1 MAKGFGEDLEKF
13 HCELRSDNMVAP
25 VRAHPAEDAHHAV
38 PTPTDDEG
46 DEGPR
51 PVRGVVRRVLGRH

>member
-25 VRAHPAEDAHHAV
+25 VRAHQAEDTHTPE
-38 PTPTDDEG
+38 PTPPDGDDEG
-46 DEGPR
+46 PH
-51 PVRGVVRRVLGRH
+51 PVRDAVLRVLGRH